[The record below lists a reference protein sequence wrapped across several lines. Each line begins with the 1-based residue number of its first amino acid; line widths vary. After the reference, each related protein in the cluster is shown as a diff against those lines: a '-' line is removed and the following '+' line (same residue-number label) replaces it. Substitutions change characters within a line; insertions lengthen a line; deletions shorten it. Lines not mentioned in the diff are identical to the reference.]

1 MQAESVCFERTYK
14 SFESRRF
21 FSELFAAG
29 QSKHPLS
36 LHSFRLRENGEGCR
50 SGEKQ
55 IGKKEENSTIDRV
68 LWNEPVVQ

>member
-29 QSKHPLS
+29 RPKHPLS
-36 LHSFRLRENGEGCR
+36 LQRFRLRENGKAAALVR
-50 SGEKQ
+50 IRLVRKR
-55 IGKKEENSTIDRV
+55 KTVR
-68 LWNEPVVQ
+68 